1 MPAIASEALRTD
13 CASIIKTAR
22 VGRVF
27 GEGGA
32 GGVGGSLYQ
41 QAQTLFGEVI
51 SGSVLNTVC
60 AELPSVKRCRCDT
73 QGE

>member
-1 MPAIASEALRTD
+1 MPPIASQALHTD

-22 VGRVF
+22 VG
-27 GEGGA
+27 GG
-32 GGVGGSLYQ
+32 GGSLYQ

-60 AELPSVKRCRCDT
+60 AELPSVKRCLCDT
-73 QGE
+73 QGG